1 MKIRD
6 IFIIIALLLVLG
18 VAVTMVVF
26 INKSEATTADETTA
40 AMITEKPEE
49 TSASTVAT
57 TAKVSDYEL
66 RESGAGYKTIDN
78 TTYFFMTEV
87 FPSEYV
93 GGSINFSGD
102 DFGDHNCIFRYSY
115 DLKTFELCSSLSTL
129 NQIGIG
135 ASYDRVYLSYCS
147 VTGCSDPD
155 AVLDVL
161 ESNVFGNESY
171 YKVWYLGGIG

>member
-26 INKSEATTADETTA
+26 INKSEDANAGKTTA
-40 AMITEKPEE
+40 ATTTVNPKE

-57 TAKVSDYEL
+57 TAKVSDYAI

-115 DLKTFELCSSLSTL
+115 DLKTFELCNSLSTP
-129 NQIGIG
+129 NQIAIG
-135 ASYDRVYLSYCS
+135 SSHDRVYLSYCS

-161 ESNVFGNESY
+161 ESNVFCNESY
-171 YKVWYLGGIG
+171 YKIWYLGGIG